1 MPHRG
6 ENKRNSTLRCTKTGG
21 IQPKLNVACF
31 VQSCLTDADFV
42 IFSNYCLIGTRRTD
56 VLFYLES
63 VIRLSTRRKFVG
75 VGEAANLHAPHGS
88 APQLRL
94 LLFKLSQFAPR
105 ANWGFRFPFKEIRFR
120 FRRRRRANPR
130 LCLQFLSF
138 SISVIAVPSA
148 QGISAPRIFAYVGA
162 SSTV

>member
-1 MPHRG
+1 MA
-6 ENKRNSTLRCTKTGG
+6 KL
-21 IQPKLNVACF
+21 QLPKLVMRVRFPLPAPNKNGRPHGRPF
-31 VQSCLTDADFV
+31 
-42 IFSNYCLIGTRRTD
+42 
-56 VLFYLES
+56 LFGS
-63 VIRLSTRRKFVG
+63 PVIRLSTRRKFVG

-162 SSTV
+162 SSTVGRRSSSMPSRMSGPTPKKTGCGPLSG